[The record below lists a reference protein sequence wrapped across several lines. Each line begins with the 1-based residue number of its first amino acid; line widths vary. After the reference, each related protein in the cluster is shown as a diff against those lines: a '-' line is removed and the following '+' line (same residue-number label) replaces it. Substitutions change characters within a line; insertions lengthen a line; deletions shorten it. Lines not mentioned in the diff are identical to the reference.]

1 VKSMVRAIAA
11 LLLIA
16 GCLQAPSG
24 QPAPD
29 ADGGLLDQAC
39 DDAFGSARGYVL
51 CDSDEESCTFFV
63 NLDGDFTCATACDG
77 FGAACLDGHDDADR
91 GDRCEVDVRIGCD
104 EVHSDEICQCARP
117 PA

>member
-1 VKSMVRAIAA
+1 MIAA

-24 QPAPD
+24 QA
-29 ADGGLLDQAC
+29 AVATDGGLLDEAC
-39 DDAFGSARGYVL
+39 DDAFGGARGYVL
-51 CDSDEESCTFFV
+51 CDSDEDSCTFFI

-77 FGAACLDGHDDADR
+77 FGVACLDGHDNA
-91 GDRCEVDVRIGCD
+91 GTQDRCDVDDRIGCD
-104 EVHSDEICQCARP
+104 ELHSDEICQCARP